1 MTRAEIRTQA
11 RLQLGEP
18 TTGGFWTDANFN
30 STINDGQRHMAVET
44 QCLKSY
50 AEFSTSSGVSW
61 YDIGESSLDD
71 MLDITEVR
79 YYIDSSNYNV
89 LLCVSRDE
97 LSYLQN
103 QNEGTQGYPTYYCYE
118 DRAIEFDCTTDAD
131 KTCRV
136 YYYRLPTTMS
146 ADATVSD
153 IPVKFHDVLVNY
165 VCWKFSEA
173 DDLNERRVAY
183 YKGLYEQ
190 GLNRIRM
197 IVKVPAS
204 SYQGIR
210 DDTEI
215 PFYGR

>member
-1 MTRAEIRTQA
+1 
-11 RLQLGEP
+11 
-18 TTGGFWTDANFN
+18 
-30 STINDGQRHMAVET
+30 MAVET
-44 QCLKSY
+44 KCLKSY

-79 YYIDSSNYNV
+79 YYIDTSNYNV

-103 QNEGTQGYPTYYCYE
+103 QNEGTTGWPTYFCYE
-118 DRAIEFDCTTDAD
+118 DRAIEFDCLTEAD

-136 YYYRLPTTMS
+136 YYYRLPTDMS

-165 VCWKFSEA
+165 VCWKFAEA

-215 PFYGR
+215 PYYGR